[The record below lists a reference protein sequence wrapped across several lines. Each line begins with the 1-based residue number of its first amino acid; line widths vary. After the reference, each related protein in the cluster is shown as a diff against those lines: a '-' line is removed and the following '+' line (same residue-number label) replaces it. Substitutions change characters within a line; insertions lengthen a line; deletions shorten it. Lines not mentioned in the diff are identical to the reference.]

1 MAFDRNQLRPESTRP
16 PCHPP
21 WPEMQYRDIQMR
33 IGQVMR
39 QHYELPEELPDQ
51 LLTLLAQVI
60 GRQEND

>member
-1 MAFDRNQLRPESTRP
+1 
-16 PCHPP
+16 
-21 WPEMQYRDIQMR
+21 MQYRDIQMR